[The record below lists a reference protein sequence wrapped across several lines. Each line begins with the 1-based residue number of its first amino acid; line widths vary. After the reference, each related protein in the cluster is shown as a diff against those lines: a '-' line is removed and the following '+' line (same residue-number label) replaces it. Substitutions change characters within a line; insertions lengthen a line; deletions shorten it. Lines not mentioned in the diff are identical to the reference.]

1 MLTIILIIIALFS
14 LICGIRMGVW
24 SERRRNMQFVNDS
37 IKQVDVF
44 VKSNILLNNI
54 NAELMKANEGL
65 IAELKKWSDE
75 NGSKR

>member
-1 MLTIILIIIALFS
+1 MLTIIIITVALFS
-14 LICGIRMGVW
+14 LICGVRMGVW
-24 SERRRNMQFVNDS
+24 SERRRNMQFIDDS

-54 NAELMKANEGL
+54 NAELIKANEGL
-65 IAELKKWSDE
+65 IAELKKWSNE